1 MKLTEEIKNKID
13 NYFDNISAEEL
24 YEVAVKKYG
33 FEENIDIDIDN
44 QPFDVLDN
52 SFYTSNSD
60 NSIDLLSSNKL
71 SLAA

>member
-13 NYFDNISAEEL
+13 NYFDNISAQEL
-24 YEVAVKKYG
+24 YEVAVRKYG

-44 QPFDVLDN
+44 QPFEVLES
-52 SFYTSNSD
+52 SFYASKSD
-60 NSIDLLSSNKL
+60 NSINISNSKKL